1 MLQLNTLV
9 KIVQDGFNEIDQCL
23 ETIELKANVANR
35 KIASLRED
43 VTGITKQIIAH
54 RIAVE
59 DHFIKL
65 YNAATDKETEIEV
78 LN

>member
-1 MLQLNTLV
+1 M
-9 KIVQDGFNEIDQCL
+9 
-23 ETIELKANVANR
+23 KANVANR